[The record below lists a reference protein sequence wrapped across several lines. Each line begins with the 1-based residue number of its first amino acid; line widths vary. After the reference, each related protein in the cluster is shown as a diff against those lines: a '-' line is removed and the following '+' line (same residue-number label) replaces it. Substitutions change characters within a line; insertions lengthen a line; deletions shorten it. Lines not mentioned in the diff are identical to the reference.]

1 MPGKADGRSPFP
13 ESRDTSCIF
22 QPGIHPA
29 SRFSHRDLAPRWAPG
44 LPACF
49 CWPGLQA
56 PHPGRQGAGLQVP
69 AGRHWL
75 ARPPRRWS
83 DGRGAGPRG
92 LFVGAACP
100 APAVCWVKHCSD
112 RGRSRPGDMRLAA
125 AANEAYAA
133 SLAVSELLGCH
144 QCGGGRGQDEVP
156 GGRGLG
162 AGGPST
168 ADARTR
174 SFANAPSGAARPG
187 RRDWRA
193 RRATRSPKRW
203 PRDWITVCWA
213 GAHRWEQQSWSLGS
227 DSLWIFPSGARSKQ
241 IVQSPFPRRRGFG
254 NTFESVKW
262 YCLE

>member
-29 SRFSHRDLAPRWAPG
+29 SWFSHRDLAPSWAPG

-69 AGRHWL
+69 DGLHWL

-83 DGRGAGPRG
+83 DGSEAGPRD

-100 APAVCWVKHCSD
+100 APAVRWVKRCSD

-125 AANEAYAA
+125 AANESYTA
-133 SLAVSELLGCH
+133 SLAVSGLLGCH

-168 ADARTR
+168 ADASSR

-193 RRATRSPKRW
+193 RRATRSLKRW
-203 PRDWITVCWA
+203 PRDRITSA
-213 GAHRWEQQSWSLGS
+213 GLVRTGGS
-227 DSLWIFPSGARSKQ
+227 SRAEVSG
-241 IVQSPFPRRRGFG
+241 
-254 NTFESVKW
+254 
-262 YCLE
+262 